1 MYKMNTKMLLAI
13 VATTAVLTM
22 MTSSIGVGIFSQ
34 HANANPAG
42 APCGNGNG
50 ASVLRGGPPSPL
62 NCEGNTCTING
73 YGSNP
78 SVTTGNPKGFHA
90 VVTPNGGITLQCH
103 S

>member
-1 MYKMNTKMLLAI
+1 MLLAI

-50 ASVLRGGPPSPL
+50 AMQLKGGPPSPL
-62 NCEGNTCTING
+62 PCLGNTCTING
-73 YGSNP
+73 YGSIP
-78 SVTTGNPKGFHA
+78 SVTNIQKFHG
-90 VVTPNGGITLQCH
+90 VTTPGTTPGIATNFQCH